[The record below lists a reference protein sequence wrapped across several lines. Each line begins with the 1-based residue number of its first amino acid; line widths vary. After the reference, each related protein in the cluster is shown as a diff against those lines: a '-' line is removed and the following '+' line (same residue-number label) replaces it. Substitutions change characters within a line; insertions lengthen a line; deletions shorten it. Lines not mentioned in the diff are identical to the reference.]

1 MRYVVFSMGKE
12 KYGLRVDVT
21 KEITLPKKITPL
33 PESEPFMKGIM
44 NLRGA
49 IIPVFDLAEKLGLG
63 SGLEISKERN
73 KIIVIEIG
81 DKIVGFAVD
90 EVFEVVIFEK
100 VEPSPISDNRGIIT
114 GIARDDRG
122 GMVIILDPEKLI

>member
-1 MRYVVFSMGKE
+1 MRYVVFSMGEE
-12 KYGLRVDVT
+12 KYGLRVEVT

-33 PESEPFMKGIM
+33 PESEPCMKGIM

-49 IIPVFDLAEKLGLG
+49 IIPVFDLAEKLELK
-63 SGLEISKERN
+63 SSQSKK

-81 DKIVGFAVD
+81 DKTVGFLVD

-100 VEPSPISDNRGIIT
+100 IEQSPISDNTGIIT
-114 GIARDDRG
+114 GIARDDSSGG

>member
-1 MRYVVFSMGKE
+1 MPSFPWVKKNMVCALKSQSK
-12 KYGLRVDVT
+12 LCQ
-21 KEITLPKKITPL
+21 KKITPL
-33 PESEPFMKGIM
+33 LESEPCMKGIM

-49 IIPVFDLAEKLGLG
+49 IIPVFDLAQKLELK
-63 SGLEISKERN
+63 SSQSKK

-81 DKIVGFAVD
+81 DKTIGFSVD

-100 VEPSPISDNRGIIT
+100 IEQSPISDNTGIIT
-114 GIARDDRG
+114 GIARDDSSSGSGG